1 MAEKVSKNGVGKE
14 LYDYQKR
21 ALHLIFDKLAE
32 KEEPFN
38 LLFQLPT
45 GGGKNRYLLR
55 NSKTLRP

>member
-1 MAEKVSKNGVGKE
+1 MAEKVSNNGEGKE

-32 KEEPFN
+32 KKDPFN

-45 GGGKNRYLLR
+45 GGGK
-55 NSKTLRP
+55 TVT